1 MSDVPTMGQEDVS
14 PAASSTPPAPA
25 GHGGRSADWPGW
37 AACALA
43 AAGFVACLLVWLG
56 GGASS
61 SWPWMP
67 SLDLHLSFSLDGLGA
82 LYALLATG
90 IGVLVFAYGTAYLPL
105 HLAHDRRP
113 ASERWRFWPWLAL
126 FAVAM
131 VGLAT
136 AQDLVLV
143 FLFFD
148 VTAICSYFL
157 IGFDRNRQEAHRA
170 ALMALL
176 VTVVSAVALLIAAV
190 LLYAEYGTFSIPQL
204 VQRVDS
210 GTTMTV
216 AAALLAVAGLAK
228 SAQVP
233 LHFWLPRA
241 MAAPTPVSAYLH
253 SAAMVA
259 AGVLVLGRV
268 HPLLARSD
276 VVLTGL
282 LVVGT
287 ASIVV
292 GGVLALGQDVLK
304 QVLAY
309 STISQYGYVVVLY
322 GIGGPTASG
331 AAAFYVLAHGVAKSA
346 LFMTAGAVTMAT
358 GQDRLSR
365 LGGLGRRSTLLAA
378 AAAVAAANLAGLP
391 LTAGFFKDELFFQ
404 AAHGAGAVTTVIA
417 VLAAGLTLGYI
428 GRFWVLLF
436 LGRPRTEPS
445 PVPRLLTVP
454 ITVLAVVSVL
464 AGVVPRLFATLA
476 ADAGSVSNAA
486 PVDVS
491 PAYHLDARPA
501 NLMALSAWV
510 LGALLLALPRLTQPG
525 SLGLARAGDRFG
537 PQRGYARLLRFSF
550 RLSGALHDRE
560 VRDLR
565 SSVAAILVP
574 AGLLIALAFAVT
586 PTVGVYTVGTVAG
599 TGWLVVAL
607 LGLVVVAAWVTAR
620 SGARLGMVLAL
631 SVVGFAL
638 AGVYALVSAPDVA
651 LVSVVVETMLTLV
664 FLAALARLPREAP
677 PAGRSSPAAG
687 SDGPAADDP
696 TAEAAR
702 RGHRWRTP
710 LAAWLAGLASFA
722 GIWGFLSEPAET
734 PGLAEELIRRTPE
747 AHGQDVVTVTITDFR
762 GLDTLAEITV
772 LLIAVAGVATLVRKG
787 KLW

>member
-1 MSDVPTMGQEDVS
+1 VSDVPASSGEPTTGS
-14 PAASSTPPAPA
+14 ASSTTSTSARDA
-25 GHGGRSADWPGW
+25 ARSGDWPGW

-43 AAGFVACLLVWLG
+43 AAGFVVCLAAWLQ

-67 SLDLHLSFSLDGLGA
+67 SLDLRLSFSLDGLGA
-82 LYALLATG
+82 LYALVATG
-90 IGVLVFAYGTAYLPL
+90 IGVFVFAYGTAYLRL
-105 HLAHDRRP
+105 HLAHQQRP
-113 ASERWRFWPWLAL
+113 AAERWRFWPWMAL
-126 FAVAM
+126 FAAAM

-136 AQDLVLV
+136 AQDLILL

-157 IGFDRNRQEAHRA
+157 IGFDRGEQDAHRA

-176 VTVVSAVALLIAAV
+176 VTVVAAVALLIAAV
-190 LLYAEYGTFSIPQL
+190 LLYAEYGTFSIPRL
-204 VQRVDS
+204 VERVES
-210 GTTMTV
+210 GPTTTV

-276 VVLTGL
+276 TVMTGL
-282 LVVGT
+282 LIIGA

-309 STISQYGYVVVLY
+309 STISQYGYVVLLY
-322 GIGGPTASG
+322 GTGGATASG
-331 AAAFYVLAHGVAKSA
+331 AAAFYVLAHAVAKSA

-365 LGGLGRRSTLLAA
+365 LGGLGRRCPVLAVTA
-378 AAAVAAANLAGLP
+378 GVAAANLAGLP
-391 LTAGFFKDELFFQ
+391 LTVGFFKDELFFD
-404 AAHGAGAVTTVIA
+404 AEHRAGPVTTVLA

-428 GRFWVLLF
+428 GRFWMLLF
-436 LGRPRTEPS
+436 LGRPRTAPS
-445 PVPRLLTVP
+445 PIPRMLTAP
-454 ITVLAVVSVL
+454 ITVLAAISVL
-464 AGVVPRLFATLA
+464 SGFFPQLLATLA
-476 ADAGSVSNAA
+476 ADAGSVTNAA
-486 PVDVS
+486 PVEVS
-491 PAYHLDARPA
+491 PGFHLDARPE
-501 NLMALSAWV
+501 NLMVLAAWAF
-510 LGALLLALPRLTQPG
+510 GALLLALPRVTRTA
-525 SLGLARAGDRFG
+525 SRALGRAGDRAG
-537 PQRGYARLLRFSF
+537 PQRVYTRALRLSF
-550 RLSGALHDRE
+550 RLSAAVHDRE
-560 VRDLR
+560 VHDLR

-574 AGLLIALAFAVT
+574 AGLLTALGFAAT
-586 PTVGVYTVGTVAG
+586 PTIGAYTLGTVTAG
-599 TGWLVVAL
+599 DWLNLGL
-607 LGLVVVAAWVTAR
+607 LGLLVVAAWVTAR
-620 SGARLGMVLAL
+620 TGTRLGMVLAL

-638 AGVYALVSAPDVA
+638 AAVYALIAAPDVA
-651 LVSVVVETMLTLV
+651 LVAVVVETMITLV
-664 FLAALARLPREAP
+664 FLAALARLPGEA
-677 PAGRSSPAAG
+677 ASGGRDHLVGDDMAQATRSSHEWRNLLAAG
-687 SDGPAADDP
+687 V
-696 TAEAAR
+696 
-702 RGHRWRTP
+702 
-710 LAAWLAGLASFA
+710 AGLTALA
-722 GIWGFLSEPAET
+722 VIWGFLSEPAER

-772 LLIAVAGVATLVRKG
+772 LLIAVVGVATLARRG
-787 KLW
+787 RLW